1 MVGLIET
8 LKIDEI
14 TMGKHKQNAED
25 LGCGTEVLEETGKE
39 QPKRQQK
46 NQDSVA
52 SNELKE

>member
-1 MVGLIET
+1 
-8 LKIDEI
+8 
-14 TMGKHKQNAED
+14 MGKHKQNAED